1 MELTLFQL
9 VLLAIV
15 QGITEFLPISSSGHL
30 ILASRFF
37 GMPDQGVLI
46 DVALHIG
53 SLFAVL
59 VYFWRDVRDAVIG
72 PVTLVG
78 DMAARRPLSWPS
90 KLALLLVVATI
101 PVIIAG
107 LFLYNMDFYEGL
119 RDTGSL
125 VAIKVIG
132 WTTLVYG
139 ILLYIADR
147 FCPFDRELKDWG
159 FASATIMGLAQALS
173 LIPGT
178 SRSGICMTSARFL
191 GFDRQESARIAM
203 LMAIPTILAAGLL
216 GVKDLIETG
225 DTTLTTDAVIAAVLS
240 FASAYGALVL
250 MMRWLANATFTPFVV
265 YRIVLGA
272 VLLWTAYSTV

>member
-1 MELTLFQL
+1 MELTQL
-9 VLLAIV
+9 ILLAIV
-15 QGITEFLPISSSGHL
+15 QGVTEFLPISSSGHL

-46 DVALHIG
+46 DVALHFG

-59 VYFWRDVRDAVIG
+59 VYFWRDVRDAVLG
-72 PVTLVG
+72 PFTLVG
-78 DMAARRPLSWPS
+78 DVTQKRPLSWSS

-107 LFLYNMDFYEGL
+107 LFLYSMDFYDEL
-119 RDTGSL
+119 RDKGSL

-139 ILLYIADR
+139 VVLYIADR

-159 FASATIMGLAQALS
+159 WASATIMGLAQALS

-178 SRSGICMTSARFL
+178 SRSGICMTTARFL
-191 GFDRQESARIAM
+191 GFDRRESARIAM
-203 LMAIPTILAAGLL
+203 LMAIPTILAATAL
-216 GVKDLIETG
+216 GVKELVETG
-225 DTTLTTDAVIAAVLS
+225 DATLTTDAVIATVLS
-240 FASAYGALVL
+240 FASAYGALAL

-265 YRIVLGA
+265 YRVVLGG